1 MTLLNQTTSALRRW
15 LTQPASELTRTQRTV
30 RWLFDLFRHC
40 ARELYH
46 DRATEMA
53 AALTYRTIF
62 SLIPVLV
69 MALLVFNALGGFR
82 SFGDEVQT
90 KLYEYLGIAQIAV
103 PQQSQTPPAQQHI
116 VITDE
121 DVSAAELAAEQKLR
135 VDQFINQLTD
145 KVSQISITSIGT
157 VGMIVLI
164 WAALALI
171 ITVEDTFNRIYDCP
185 VGRSWRLRI
194 PVYWAVLTLGPVL
207 FGGSLWLSSFILG
220 LAAKLGLGWFVGQ
233 VTQLGALALSW
244 ILLYLLYTLMPNTY
258 VARRPALI
266 GALVAAI
273 LYEQGKALFGLY
285 LKNSVFNYQ
294 LYGTLAL
301 LPIFLFWIYITWL
314 IVLFG
319 LELTYTLQAMK
330 NKRFKHRDELVGS
343 VIESNPAWLIPIMVG
358 VGQAF
363 AKGQSTS
370 VDQLCGQLNL
380 PANMV
385 KPLLRELEKE
395 GLVHQVADPR
405 HRRDHDDDYM
415 LSLPPESIQ
424 MERLLELSHR
434 ITAGPGSH
442 QPKTG
447 WQCLAQLDQAQRQML
462 QGSTLAALLK

>member
-1 MTLLNQTTSALRRW
+1 MSLLNQTTSALRRW
-15 LTQPASELTRTQRTV
+15 LTQPASELSRTQRTL
-30 RWLFDLFRHC
+30 RWTFDLFRHC
-40 ARELYH
+40 ARELYY

-103 PQQSQTPPAQQHI
+103 PQQSKPQGNEHI
-116 VITDE
+116 VITDD

-164 WAALALI
+164 WAALALV

-220 LAAKLGLGWFVGQ
+220 LAAKLGMGWFVGQ

-258 VARRPALI
+258 VARRPAMI

-301 LPIFLFWIYITWL
+301 LPIFLFWIYLTWL

-330 NKRFKHRDELVGS
+330 HKRFKHRDELIGS
-343 VIESNPAWLIPIMVG
+343 AIEANPAWLIPIMVS
-358 VGQAF
+358 VGQSF
-363 AKGQSTS
+363 SKGQSTS
-370 VDQLCGQLNL
+370 VDQVSGELNL
-380 PANMV
+380 PVHSV
-385 KPLLRELEKE
+385 KALLRELAKE
-395 GLVHQVADPR
+395 GLVHQVTDPR
-405 HRRDHDDDYM
+405 QRRDHDDDYM
-415 LSLPPESIQ
+415 LSLPPDGIE
-424 MERLLELSHR
+424 MNRLLELGHR
-434 ITAGPGSH
+434 LTVASGSQ
-442 QPKTG
+442 QPKTA
-447 WQCLAQLDQAQRQML
+447 WQCLEKLDQAQRQAL